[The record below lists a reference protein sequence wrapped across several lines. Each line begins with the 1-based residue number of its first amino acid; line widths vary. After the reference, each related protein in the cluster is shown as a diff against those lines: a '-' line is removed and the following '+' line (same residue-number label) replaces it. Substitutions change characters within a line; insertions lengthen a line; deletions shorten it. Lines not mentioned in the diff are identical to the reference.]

1 MNAELRLYS
10 LIALGGVGLLLAAA
24 AWSRSRRKTP
34 DQKER
39 ERRMRISEMGRITD
53 GTVIDVNEMQTNGS
67 GELQLL
73 IYHYDVAGVSYEA
86 SQDVSSLRH
95 MVDLHSCRVRIDDLN
110 QVRSQQSRQFHCDLR
125 KLDWAAPLERSGKP
139 CQKPDLLRRLRLLR
153 TTISIDHRYSIT
165 SPPGLPQCGQNLRAI
180 RTSG

>member
-1 MNAELRLYS
+1 MNELRLYS
-10 LIALGGVGLLLAAA
+10 LIAIAGAGFLFGAN
-24 AWSRSRRKTP
+24 AWVRSRRKTP

-95 MVDLHSCRVRIDDLN
+95 MVDLHSCRAGLMTSIKYDPSNPGNSIVISEN
-110 QVRSQQSRQFHCDLR
+110 WTGLR
-125 KLDWAAPLERSGKP
+125 
-139 CQKPDLLRRLRLLR
+139 
-153 TTISIDHRYSIT
+153 
-165 SPPGLPQCGQNLRAI
+165 N
-180 RTSG
+180 